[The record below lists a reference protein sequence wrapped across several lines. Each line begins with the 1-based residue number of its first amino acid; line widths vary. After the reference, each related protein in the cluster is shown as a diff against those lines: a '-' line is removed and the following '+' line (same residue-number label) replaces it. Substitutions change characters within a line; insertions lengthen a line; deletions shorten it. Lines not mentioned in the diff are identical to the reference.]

1 MDVNSERL
9 YRAPPLPTI
18 ARGGGG
24 DTADD
29 GHDDDYVGGGGTVN
43 CYLVYAWT
51 GQIVASKVDSICT
64 KRTMVHLGRFLS
76 VNGPSRVKVF
86 LKFLYECLYV
96 VCGV

>member
-9 YRAPPLPTI
+9 YRALPLSTI
-18 ARGGGG
+18 ARGGGGG

-29 GHDDDYVGGGGTVN
+29 GHDDDYGGTVN

-51 GQIVASKVDSICT
+51 GQIVTSKVDSKCT

-86 LKFLYECLYV
+86 LMLLSHIRI
-96 VCGV
+96 